1 MSEPMTTPTFC
12 RICEAGCGLLA
23 TVEGDRVVRLD
34 PDKDHV
40 ASQGFACVK
49 GLRFA
54 NLHHSPDRLD
64 HPMKRVGDRWERISW
79 DQALAEIGAKVR
91 ALRAEHGPDAIAG
104 YLGNPAA
111 FGSFHAAAFNAF
123 LEGLGTTQSYSSASQ
138 DLTNKYLVAKRLY
151 GHELLQPI
159 PDLDRTD
166 LVVLIGTNPAV
177 SQMSVVQAPRAM
189 ARLKAIVDRGGRVV
203 SVNPRRTETARAVGE
218 HLFIRP
224 GTDVFFLAS
233 FLHVVLTE
241 GAVDRALVDAHTTG
255 FDELA
260 DVVDGWSPERTA
272 AVTGIDAADLRSLV
286 ADYLGAEGAS
296 LYCSTGVNMGPHGTL
311 TYWLLNLVNAVT
323 GNLDR
328 AGGTLVRTPPFDF
341 QRRTKAL
348 GLGVGQARSRIGGFE
363 MILGTFPASLLA
375 DEITTPGPGQVK
387 ALFVSAGNP
396 VLTVGNGERLAAALD
411 ELELLV
417 GIDLFR
423 NETANHAHYLLP
435 ACSWLERPDVP
446 FVHAF
451 AGLQVTPWLQYAD
464 AVVSPAAERR
474 EESWI
479 FARLADACGVG
490 LGAGAPARWLS
501 WSLGR
506 LRRLP
511 GLGRLAEVSDARL
524 LALVLT
530 VARHPARRLRRHPH
544 GTLLPDRTGGEF
556 LGRRVL
562 TDDGRVH
569 LAPADFVAAAAG
581 LAADFEHERADT
593 GLRLITRRE
602 RHSHNSWTHNAE
614 PFVGGDRT
622 TNRLHLTAEDA
633 AAAGLADGGR
643 ARVRSKTGEVE
654 VEVAV
659 TDDLMPGVVSLP
671 HGWGHADADGLT
683 VARAH
688 AGVNANLLTADGP
701 DGIEPLSGM
710 ARMTA
715 VAVEVEPA

>member
-1 MSEPMTTPTFC
+1 MAEPTVTPTFC

-23 TVEGDRVVRLD
+23 TTEGDRVVRLD

-49 GLRFA
+49 GLKFA

-64 HPMKRVGDRWERISW
+64 HPLKRVGDRWERVSW

-91 ALRAEHGPDAIAG
+91 ALRAEHGPDSIAG

-111 FGSFHAAAFNAF
+111 FGSFHAVAFNAF
-123 LEGLGTTQSYSSASQ
+123 LEGLGTSQSYSSASQ

-166 LVVLIGTNPAV
+166 LVVLIGTNPAI
-177 SQMSVVQAPRAM
+177 SQMSVVQVPRAM
-189 ARLKAIVDRGGRVV
+189 ARLKAVVERGGRVV
-203 SVNPRRTETARAVGE
+203 SVNPRRTETARAVGD

-224 GTDVFFLAS
+224 GTDVFLLAS
-233 FLHVVLTE
+233 FLHVVLSE
-241 GAVDRALVDAHTTG
+241 DAVDRALVDAHTTG
-255 FDELA
+255 FDDLA
-260 DVVDGWSPERTA
+260 AVVADWAPERTE
-272 AVTGIDAADLRSLV
+272 AVTGVAAAALRALV
-286 ADYLGAEGAS
+286 ADYLAADGAS

-311 TYWLLNLVNAVT
+311 AYWLLNVINAVT
-323 GNLDR
+323 GNLDH
-328 AGGTLVRTPPFDF
+328 AGGALVRTPPFDF
-341 QRRTKAL
+341 QKRSMAT
-348 GLGVGQARSRIGGFE
+348 GLGVSDARSRVGGFE
-363 MILGTFPASLLA
+363 AILGTFPASLLA
-375 DEITTPGPGQVK
+375 DEITTPGEGRIR

-396 VLTVGNGERLAAALD
+396 VLSVGNGERLAAALD
-411 ELELLV
+411 ELELV
-417 GIDLFR
+417 VSIDLFR
-423 NETANHAHYLLP
+423 NETAEHAHYVLP
-435 ACSWLERPDVP
+435 ACDWLERPDVP

-451 AGLQVTPWLQYAD
+451 AGLQVAPWLQYTD
-464 AVVSPAAERR
+464 AVVPRSGVRR

-479 FARLADACGVG
+479 LARLADACGGG
-490 LGAGAPARWLS
+490 LGAGAPGRGLAWV
-501 WSLGR
+501 LGR
-506 LRRLP
+506 ARRLP
-511 GLGRLAEVSDARL
+511 VIGRIADVSDARL
-524 LALVLT
+524 LALVLA
-530 VARHPARRLRRHPH
+530 VARHPVRSLRRHPH
-544 GTLLPDRTGGEF
+544 GVLLPDVAGGEF
-556 LGRRVL
+556 LGRRVF
-562 TDDGRVH
+562 TGDGKVH
-569 LAPADFVAAAAG
+569 LAPPDFVAAAAG
-581 LAADFEHERADT
+581 LEADFEAERTDT

-622 TNRLHLTAEDA
+622 TNRLQIAAEDA
-633 AAAGLADGGR
+633 EAAGITDGGR
-643 ARVRSKTGEVE
+643 ALVRSKAGEVE

-671 HGWGHADADGLT
+671 HGWGHADAGGLT

-688 AGVNANLLTADGP
+688 AGVNANVLTADGP

-715 VAVEVEPA
+715 IAVEVEPA

>member
-1 MSEPMTTPTFC
+1 MADQTITPTFC

-23 TVEGDRVVRLD
+23 TTEGDRVERLD

-49 GLRFA
+49 GLKFA

-79 DQALAEIGAKVR
+79 DKALVEIGAKVR
-91 ALRAEHGPDAIAG
+91 SLRDEHGADAIAG

-111 FGSFHAAAFNAF
+111 FGSFHAVAFNAF

-166 LVVLIGTNPAV
+166 LVVLIGTNPAI
-177 SQMSVVQAPRAM
+177 SQMSVVQVPRAM

-203 SVNPRRTETARAVGE
+203 SVNPRRTETARAVGD

-224 GTDVFFLAS
+224 GTDVFLLAS
-233 FLHVVLTE
+233 FLQVVLAE
-241 GAVDRALVDAHTTG
+241 GAVDQALVDAHTTG
-255 FDELA
+255 FDALPG
-260 DVVDGWSPERTA
+260 VVAEWPPERTE
-272 AVTGIDAADLRSLV
+272 AVTGIPADDLRALV
-286 ADYLGAEGAS
+286 ADYLAADGAS

-311 TYWLLNLVNAVT
+311 TYWLLNVINAVT
-323 GNLDR
+323 GNLDH
-328 AGGTLVRTPPFDF
+328 AGGALVRTPPFDF
-341 QRRTKAL
+341 QKSSKAT
-348 GLGVGQARSRIGGFE
+348 GLGVSDARSRVGDFE
-363 MILGTFPASLLA
+363 AILGTFPASLLA
-375 DEITTPGPGQVK
+375 DEITTPGDGQIK
-387 ALFVSAGNP
+387 AMFVSAGNP
-396 VLTVGNGERLAAALD
+396 VLSVGNGDRLAGALD

-417 GIDLFR
+417 CIDLFR
-423 NETANHAHYLLP
+423 NETAEHAHYVLP

-451 AGLQVTPWLQYAD
+451 AGLQVDPWLQYTE
-464 AVVSPAAERR
+464 AVVPPAAERR

-490 LGAGAPARWLS
+490 LGAGATGLLTRA
-501 WSLGR
+501 LGR
-506 LRRLP
+506 LRGVP
-511 GLGRLAEVSDARL
+511 VLGRVAEVSDARL
-524 LALVLT
+524 LALVLA
-530 VARHPARRLRRHPH
+530 VARHPVRTLRRHPH
-544 GTLLPDRTGGEF
+544 GVRLPDVAGGQF
-556 LGRRVL
+556 LGKRVF
-562 TDDGRVH
+562 TEDGKVH
-569 LAPADFVAAAAG
+569 LAPSDFVTAATG
-581 LAADFEHERADT
+581 LEADFEAERTDL

-622 TNRLHLTAEDA
+622 TNRLHVTAEDA
-633 AAAGLADGGR
+633 DAAGLTDGGR
-643 ARVRSKTGEVE
+643 ALVRSKTGEVE

-671 HGWGHADADGLT
+671 HGWGHAGAGGLT

-688 AGVNANLLTADGP
+688 AGVNANVLTADGP

-715 VAVEVEPA
+715 LAVEVEPA

>member
-1 MSEPMTTPTFC
+1 MADQTITPTFC

-23 TVEGDRVVRLD
+23 TTEGDRVVRLD

-49 GLRFA
+49 GLKFA

-79 DQALAEIGAKVR
+79 DQALAEIGAKVK
-91 ALRAEHGPDAIAG
+91 ALRAEYGPDAVAG

-111 FGSFHAAAFNAF
+111 FGALHALAFNAF
-123 LEGLGTTQSYSSASQ
+123 LEGLGTSQSYSSASQ

-166 LVVLIGTNPAV
+166 LVVLIGTNPAI

-203 SVNPRRTETARAVGE
+203 SVNPRRTETARAVGD

-233 FLHVVLTE
+233 FLHVVLAE
-241 GAVDRALVDAHTTG
+241 DAIDRALVEAHTTG
-255 FDELA
+255 FDALA
-260 DVVDGWSPERTA
+260 GVVADWSPERTE
-272 AVTGIDAADLRSLV
+272 AVTGIAAADLRALV
-286 ADYLGAEGAS
+286 ADYLAADGAS

-311 TYWLLNLVNAVT
+311 AYWFLNLVNAVT
-323 GNLDR
+323 GNLDH
-328 AGGTLVRTPPFDF
+328 AGGALVRTPPFDF
-341 QRRTKAL
+341 QKRAKAA
-348 GLGVGQARSRIGGFE
+348 GLGTSTARSRVGDFE
-363 MILGTFPASLLA
+363 AILGTFPASLLA
-375 DEITTPGPGQVK
+375 DEITTPGPDQVR

-396 VLTVGNGERLAAALD
+396 VLSIGNGERLGAALD

-417 GIDLFR
+417 CIDLFR
-423 NETANHAHYLLP
+423 NETAEHAHYVLP

-446 FVHAF
+446 LVHAF
-451 AGLQVTPWLQYAD
+451 AGLQVDPWLQYTD
-464 AVVSPAAERR
+464 AVVAPAGERR

-490 LGAGAPARWLS
+490 LGAGAAGFLTRA
-501 WSLGR
+501 LGR
-506 LRRLP
+506 LRGVPL
-511 GLGRLAEVSDARL
+511 LGRLAEVSDARL
-524 LALVLT
+524 LSLVLA
-530 VARHPARRLRRHPH
+530 VARHPVRQLRRHPH
-544 GTLLPDRTGGEF
+544 GLRLPDVPGGEF
-556 LGRRVL
+556 LGKRVF
-562 TDDGRVH
+562 TEDGKVH
-569 LAPADFVAAAAG
+569 LAPPDFVAAAAG
-581 LAADFEHERADT
+581 LEADFEAERTDT

-633 AAAGLADGGR
+633 AAAGVRDGGR

-654 VEVAV
+654 VEVTV

-671 HGWGHADADGLT
+671 HGWGHAGTGGLT

-688 AGVNANLLTADGP
+688 AGVNANILTADGP

-715 VAVEVEPA
+715 LAVEVEPA

>member
-1 MSEPMTTPTFC
+1 MGATTTTPTFC

-49 GLRFA
+49 GLKFA

-64 HPMKRVGDRWERISW
+64 HPMKRVGDRWERVSW
-79 DQALAEIGAKVR
+79 DQALAEIGAKVK
-91 ALRAEHGPDAIAG
+91 ALRAEHGADAVAG

-111 FGSFHAAAFNAF
+111 FSSFHAIAFNAF

-166 LVVLIGTNPAV
+166 LVVLIGTNPAI

-203 SVNPRRTETARAVGE
+203 SVNPRRTETARAVGD

-233 FLHVVLTE
+233 FLHVVLAE
-241 GAVDRALVDAHTTG
+241 DAVDRALVDAHTTG
-255 FDELA
+255 FDALA
-260 DVVDGWSPERTA
+260 AVVADWSPERTE
-272 AVTGIDAADLRSLV
+272 AVTGIAAADLRALV
-286 ADYLGAEGAS
+286 ADYVAADGAS

-311 TYWLLNLVNAVT
+311 TYWLLNVVNAVT
-323 GNLDR
+323 GNLDH
-328 AGGTLVRTPPFDF
+328 AGGALVRTPPFDF
-341 QRRTKAL
+341 QKRAKAA
-348 GLGVGQARSRIGGFE
+348 GLGTSTARSRVGGFE
-363 MILGTFPASLLA
+363 AILGTFPASLLA

-396 VLTVGNGERLAAALD
+396 VLSIGNGDRLAAALD

-417 GIDLFR
+417 CVDLFR
-423 NETANHAHYLLP
+423 NETAEHAHYLLP

-446 FVHAF
+446 LVHAF
-451 AGLQVTPWLQYAD
+451 AGLQVDPWLQHTD
-464 AVVSPAAERR
+464 AVVRPAGERR

-490 LGAGAPARWLS
+490 LGAGAAGFLTRA
-501 WSLGR
+501 LGR
-506 LRRLP
+506 LRGVP
-511 GLGRLAEVSDARL
+511 IVGGLVEVSDARL
-524 LALVLT
+524 LSLVLE
-530 VARHPARRLRRHPH
+530 VARHPVRRLRRHPH
-544 GTLLPDRTGGEF
+544 GVRLPDVAGGEF
-556 LGRRVL
+556 LGKRMF

-569 LAPADFVAAAAG
+569 LAPSDFVAGAAG
-581 LAADFEHERADT
+581 LEADFDAERTDT

-602 RHSHNSWTHNAE
+602 RHSHNTWTHNAE

-633 AAAGLADGGR
+633 EAAGLTDGGR
-643 ARVRSKTGEVE
+643 ARVRSKAGEVE
-654 VEVAV
+654 VEVAI

-671 HGWGHADADGLT
+671 HGWGHAGAEGLA

-688 AGVNANLLTADGP
+688 AGVNANVLTADGP

-715 VAVEVEPA
+715 LAVEVEPA

>member
-1 MSEPMTTPTFC
+1 MADQTITPTFC

-23 TVEGDRVVRLD
+23 TTEGDRVVRLD

-49 GLRFA
+49 GLKFA

-64 HPMKRVGDRWERISW
+64 HPMKRVGDRWEQISW

-91 ALRAEHGPDAIAG
+91 SLRDEHGADAIAG

-111 FGSFHAAAFNAF
+111 FGSFHAVAFNAF

-166 LVVLIGTNPAV
+166 LVVLIGTNPAI
-177 SQMSVVQAPRAM
+177 SQMSVVQVPRAM

-203 SVNPRRTETARAVGE
+203 SVNPRRTETARAVGD

-224 GTDVFFLAS
+224 GTDVFLLAS
-233 FLHVVLTE
+233 FLHVVLAE
-241 GAVDRALVDAHTTG
+241 DAVDHALVDAHTTG
-255 FDELA
+255 FEALDGVVA
-260 DVVDGWSPERTA
+260 DWSPERTE
-272 AVTGIDAADLRSLV
+272 AVTGIPAVDLRALV
-286 ADYLGAEGAS
+286 ADYLAADGAS

-311 TYWLLNLVNAVT
+311 AYWLLNVINAVT
-323 GNLDR
+323 GNLDH
-328 AGGTLVRTPPFDF
+328 AGGALVRTPPFDF
-341 QRRTKAL
+341 QKRSMAS
-348 GLGVGQARSRIGGFE
+348 GLGVSDARSRIGDFE
-363 MILGTFPASLLA
+363 AILGTFPASLLA

-387 ALFVSAGNP
+387 ALFVSGGNP
-396 VLTVGNGERLAAALD
+396 VLSVGNGDRLAAALD

-417 GIDLFR
+417 SIDLFR
-423 NETANHAHYLLP
+423 NETAEHADYVLP

-451 AGLQVTPWLQYAD
+451 AGLQVDPWLQYTD
-464 AVVSPAAERR
+464 AVVPPAAERR

-479 FARLADACGVG
+479 FAHLADACGVG
-490 LGAGAPARWLS
+490 LGAGAAGLLTRA
-501 WSLGR
+501 LGR
-506 LRRLP
+506 LRGVPLLG
-511 GLGRLAEVSDARL
+511 GLVEVSDARL
-524 LALVLT
+524 LALVLQ
-530 VARHPARRLRRHPH
+530 VARHPVRTLRRHPH
-544 GTLLPDRTGGEF
+544 GVRLPDVAGGEF
-556 LGRRVL
+556 LGKRVF
-562 TDDGRVH
+562 TDDGKVH
-569 LAPADFVAAAAG
+569 LAPPDFVAAAAG
-581 LAADFEHERADT
+581 LDADFEAERTDL

-602 RHSHNSWTHNAE
+602 RHSHNTWTHNAE

-622 TNRLHLTAEDA
+622 TNRLHVTAEDA
-633 AAAGLADGGR
+633 DAAGLTDGGR
-643 ARVRSKTGEVE
+643 ALVRSKTGEVE

-659 TDDLMPGVVSLP
+659 TDDLIPGVVSLP
-671 HGWGHADADGLT
+671 HGWGHAGAGGLT

-688 AGVNANLLTADGP
+688 AGVNANALTADGP

-715 VAVEVEPA
+715 LSVEVEPA